1 MEIVV
6 QSLTHIYQPGTIF
19 ARTALK
25 DVNLN
30 IPSGSFTAIVGH
42 TGSGKSTLVQHFNGL
57 LRPTE
62 GTLRV
67 GTVEIT
73 PRKSDLRALRQMVGM
88 VFQYPEHQLFEETVE
103 KDIAFGPKQLGW
115 PDELVRQSVA
125 EAVRMVGLKKEHLSR
140 SPYAL
145 SGGERRRAALAGVL
159 AMRPK
164 VLILDEP
171 TAGLDP
177 RGRREILALLE
188 RLHREEGM
196 TIIMVTHSMEDAA
209 RYAQQLVVM
218 KDGQVLLT
226 GTPQEVFAREDV
238 LNAAGLALPEPARF
252 VKALNSR
259 LERPLPLLMTVEALE
274 REIVA
279 RLAREGMR

>member
-6 QSLTHIYQPGTIF
+6 QSLTHIYQPGTVF

-25 DVNLN
+25 DVNLH
-30 IPSGSFTAIVGH
+30 IPSGSYTAIIGH

-62 GTLRV
+62 GTVRV

-73 PRKSDLRALRQMVGM
+73 RQKSNLQALRHVVGM

-103 KDIAFGPKQLGW
+103 KDIAFGPRQLGW
-115 PDELVRQSVA
+115 PEELIRQSVA
-125 EAVRMVGLKKEHLSR
+125 DAAQMVGLKKEHLSR

-145 SGGERRRAALAGVL
+145 SGGERRRVALAGVL

-177 RGRREILALLE
+177 RGRQEILSLIQ
-188 RLHREEGM
+188 RLHREEGL
-196 TIIMVTHSMEDAA
+196 TVIMVTHSMEDAA

-218 KDGQVLLT
+218 KDGQVLLS
-226 GTPQEVFAREDV
+226 GAPEAVFAQEDV
-238 LNAAGLALPEPARF
+238 LAAAGLDLPEPARI
-252 VKALNSR
+252 VKALNAR
-259 LERPLPLLMTVEALE
+259 LDRPLPLLMTAEDLE

-279 RLAREGMR
+279 RLAREGVR

>member
-6 QSLTHIYQPGTIF
+6 QSLTHIYQPETVF

-25 DVNLN
+25 DVSLT

-62 GTLRV
+62 GTVRV
-67 GTVEIT
+67 GAVEIT
-73 PRKSDLRALRQMVGM
+73 PKKSDLRSLRQIVGM

-103 KDIAFGPKQLGW
+103 KDIAFGPRQLGW
-115 PDELVRQSVA
+115 PEELVRQSVA
-125 EAVRMVGLKKEHLSR
+125 EAARMVGLKKEQLAR
-140 SPYAL
+140 APYAL

-177 RGRREILALLE
+177 RGRREILSLVE
-188 RLHREEGM
+188 RLHREEGL

-218 KDGQVLLT
+218 KDGRVLLT
-226 GTPQEVFAREDV
+226 GPPEDVFAREDV
-238 LNAAGLALPEPARF
+238 LDAAGLTLPEPARF
-252 VKALNSR
+252 VKMLNAR
-259 LERPLPLLMTVEALE
+259 LARPLPLLTTAEELE
-274 REIVA
+274 REIVS
-279 RLAREGMR
+279 RLGKGGRR